1 MGNFQERLRQ
11 IMEETG
17 VKAADISRAT
27 GISTA
32 AISKYLS
39 DKKKEPNA
47 SYVMKIAKFFNV
59 ASEWLYGFTDIRKP
73 FYESSI
79 MDTYEKLSDIGKK
92 EVCDFASYLLHKE
105 MVFSEEK
112 ANYEL
117 PLLGLTAAGP
127 GVLPGDPSRE
137 TITIH
142 DIPKGAD
149 FALTVKG
156 DSMEPLIKNG
166 SIIFVKQQPIVE
178 NGEMA
183 VVDVDG
189 EVTCKKV
196 YLLKDTIEL
205 RSINPKYGPMRPTQ
219 ARIIGK
225 VILQE
230 EMK

>member
-59 ASEWLYGFTDIRKP
+59 TSEWLYGFTDIRKP
-73 FYESSI
+73 FFESSV
-79 MDTYEKLSDIGKK
+79 MDTYERLSDIGKK
-92 EVCDFASYLLHKE
+92 EVCDFASYLLYKE
-105 MVFSEEK
+105 QNRKRESTCEF
-112 ANYEL
+112 
-117 PLLGLTAAGP
+117 PLLGVTAAGP
-127 GVLPGDPSRE
+127 GVSYGDPSYD
-137 TITIH
+137 TVTIH
-142 DIPKGAD
+142 DIPKSAD

-166 SIIFVKQQPIVE
+166 SLIFVKQQPIVE
-178 NGEMA
+178 NGEIA
-183 VVDVDG
+183 VVEVDG

-196 YLLKDTIEL
+196 YLLKDTVEL
-205 RSINPKYGPMRPTQ
+205 RSINPKYEPMRPTQ
-219 ARIIGK
+219 VRIIGK

-230 EMK
+230 EIK